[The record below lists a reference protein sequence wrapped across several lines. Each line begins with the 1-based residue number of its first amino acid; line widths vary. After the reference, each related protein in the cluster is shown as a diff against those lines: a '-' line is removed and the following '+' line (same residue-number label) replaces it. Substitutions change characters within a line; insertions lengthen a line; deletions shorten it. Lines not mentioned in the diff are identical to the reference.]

1 MRSTLLC
8 SSAIDGVL
16 AEQISATGRLDDL
29 DAQLGEIKD
38 ILIHIISLLEPNEDN
53 Q

>member
-1 MRSTLLC
+1 MECRELDGGAALYNP
-8 SSAIDGVL
+8 SSSV
-16 AEQISATGRLDDL
+16 TGRLDDL

-38 ILIHIISLLEPNEDN
+38 ILIYVISLLEPNEDN